1 MSDRLDFQQI
11 RKKLE
16 EERLHLFR
24 SLQGQDSSLESLE
37 SPDMLD
43 IATFLEFYEVRSSLD
58 ELNKKKI
65 ERINQALARLENG
78 TYGTCLN
85 CGEAISAERLE
96 ALPYAELC
104 INCQSNKERK
114 PYETVKPERSSSA
127 GESMRE
133 LSFERQ

>member
-11 RKKLE
+11 RKRLE

-24 SLQGQDSSLESLE
+24 SLQGQNSSPESLE

-58 ELNKKKI
+58 ELTKKKI
-65 ERINQALARLENG
+65 ERINKALARLDNG
-78 TYGTCLN
+78 TYGICLD
-85 CGEAISAERLE
+85 CGGAISAERLE

-104 INCQSNKERK
+104 INCQSNRERK
-114 PYETVKPERSSSA
+114 PHEAAKPERPLPA
-127 GESMRE
+127 GENMQE
-133 LSFERQ
+133 LSFYRQ